1 MGYSTPYLIH
11 ESNDAFRFEEGSPAL
26 SMKSADF
33 RPGTTENSL
42 EKEDRCA
49 GWRPR
54 IIESAGEPL
63 LSRNTRG
70 PQY

>member
-1 MGYSTPYLIH
+1 
-11 ESNDAFRFEEGSPAL
+11 
-26 SMKSADF
+26 MKSADF

-54 IIESAGEPL
+54 IIESAAEFRGEFQGQHAEY
-63 LSRNTRG
+63 RG
-70 PQY
+70 QHA